1 MEQGSGVQLLKSGS
15 WLMHL
20 KLWLQRPFLS
30 FVDWGIKTEVDFGS
44 HLDQS
49 SCHCVTAFFS
59 RV

>member
-20 KLWLQRPFLS
+20 KLRLRRPFLS
-30 FVDWGIKTEVDFGS
+30 FVDWGIKTEVDFDS

-49 SCHCVTAFFS
+49 VVTA
-59 RV
+59 